1 MSHAGASGSENVGIS
16 NRNTS
21 ESLVH
26 RKSKVSL
33 AMSINQGLV
42 VPKAMPNGVA
52 DGQQVNI
59 PAPC

>member
-1 MSHAGASGSENVGIS
+1 MSHAGALGSENVGIS
-16 NRNTS
+16 NRNTG
-21 ESLVH
+21 ESPVH

-33 AMSINQGLV
+33 AMTINQGLV

-59 PAPC
+59 PALC

>member
-1 MSHAGASGSENVGIS
+1 MSSAGASGSENVGIS
-16 NRNTS
+16 NRNRS
-21 ESLVH
+21 ESLLH

-33 AMSINQGLV
+33 AMTINQGLV

-59 PAPC
+59 PAPR

>member
-16 NRNTS
+16 NRNTG
-21 ESLVH
+21 EIPVH

-33 AMSINQGLV
+33 AMTINQGLV
-42 VPKAMPNGVA
+42 VPKAMPNGGA

>member
-1 MSHAGASGSENVGIS
+1 MSRVGALGSENVGIS
-16 NRNTS
+16 NRNTG
-21 ESLVH
+21 EIPVH

-33 AMSINQGLV
+33 AMLINQGLV

-59 PAPC
+59 PALC